1 MPAPTPPVL
10 IVFCTCPDA
19 ASANALA
26 LALVSERL
34 AACVN
39 VLPGLRSTYRW
50 QGKVERGDEVLLLV
64 KTSADRLAALTARLQ
79 ALHPAELPEVLAVE
93 AVGGLAPYLNWV
105 VEQTRADD

>member
-1 MPAPTPPVL
+1 MSVL

-26 LALVSERL
+26 LALVSEHL

-39 VLPGLRSTYRW
+39 VLPGVRSTYRW

-64 KTSADRLAALTARLQ
+64 KTSADRLAALTARIQ

-93 AVGGLAPYLNWV
+93 AVGGLAPYLDWV
-105 VEQTRADD
+105 AQQTRDND